1 MGIDTRADSVIG
13 LAPGSRDG
21 EGERVVMRIVNVGM
35 LVRTRFALAA
45 MVMASVLAFAG
56 EARAQAT
63 SAGVLTVT
71 ATIESSI
78 SLTFETDAAGV
89 SLAGAGTSTATL
101 AYGTVSAFGT
111 IATANVSRTV
121 GASDFTVSS
130 PFGVKVVKANSSS
143 ANYTLQA
150 ALGSAD
156 ATNTWTIDSTDLTTS
171 NQTLGAS
178 YSYGSAVAHTMKLT
192 VPFTASA
199 GAVSKTVNFTATSN

>member
-1 MGIDTRADSVIG
+1 
-13 LAPGSRDG
+13 
-21 EGERVVMRIVNVGM
+21 MRTKSFGM
-35 LVRTRFALAA
+35 LIAKSQYGLVA
-45 MVMASVLAFAG
+45 MMVGLVLAHADD
-56 EARAQAT
+56 ARAQAT

-111 IATANVSRTV
+111 IATANVTRTV
-121 GASDFTVSS
+121 GATDFTVSS

-156 ATNTWTIDSTDLTTS
+156 ATNTWTINSTNLTTS

-192 VPFTASA
+192 VPFSASA